1 MPQRQEEMLT
11 SLRWRKYHCANVCDV
26 SEASNEPVRLVADRY
41 PVQAG
46 VSQFE
51 NLISHAHC
59 NSSVTSQLVVLV
71 RWVADVDSTD
81 VCTAAHHDDAFPLIQ
96 REFEISNQRQ
106 Q

>member
-1 MPQRQEEMLT
+1 MLT
-11 SLRWRKYHCANVCDV
+11 SLRWRKYHGSNVCDM

-51 NLISHAHC
+51 NLIGHAC
-59 NSSVTSQLVVLV
+59 CDRSVTGQRVVLV
-71 RWVADVDSTD
+71 RRVADVDRKN
-81 VCTAAHHDDAFPLIQ
+81 VCTLPHHDDALALIQ